1 MNELGRKDTN
11 KAEKTSVFT
20 KETLGVVLILFS
32 TLCLVCLISREKVFS
47 YPGQVINAFFL
58 GCFGYFAYLLCGWL
72 IYLGIILLF
81 DKKSGISLLNK
92 VLIVL
97 EVVLVAI
104 FAHAVSMGSNYT
116 SFTEYIST
124 SYSMAEGGVATCSA
138 GGFFT
143 ALIAY
148 PLTQLLTV
156 VGCAVVSGVL
166 VAVIGYS
173 LINKMVKARNQKI
186 ENSKLRN
193 TFVKEEVKEPLV
205 EVSGEKE
212 YPIDAMQLKDSTPK
226 QSLFV
231 VNPNEFAFKS
241 KKDLANPNEQNVKIG
256 FTQSGLGVAT
266 YTQNKPEPLMDD
278 FKKKIEYIK
287 QPSYIN
293 IEKTVNGA
301 LYQGSVGVASNKEEP
316 TIVSDYVKSEL
327 EKKNKVEPLGDIP
340 MFEHEETANQ
350 KDNST
355 KTNAELF
362 AEKYVDYEAD
372 ENVAP
377 KIIEKAT
384 ETKEATEEVFRSVS
398 FDAEKIVEEPK
409 IEAPIIDNNIDNNK
423 ENEIPQSRI
432 VSDRRARDIFG
443 LTEKTEQPEKEVVN
457 DNPETTV
464 DYTSMA
470 KKDGNE
476 LPKRETPLGERRS
489 FGFAIP
495 SEPKVVEE
503 PIEVKEEE
511 KRYLPK
517 GYTFKRPPLD
527 LLERREV
534 PIDAQ
539 SEDHEGRKAII
550 KQTLSE
556 FKIDAEPQ
564 GHVQGPTIT
573 RYEIMMPA
581 GISVKTVLKY
591 DDDLKMRLASRY
603 GIRIEAPIPGKN
615 LVGIEVANKTK
626 VPVGLR
632 EVMEGY
638 AGQPSKP
645 GSLIFALGKDIVGDS
660 KTDNLAKG
668 PHYLVAGATG
678 SGKSVCLNVMIIS
691 LIMRYGP
698 EDLRLILIDPKSV
711 GFRIYEHLPHL
722 LIDEIITEPQKAL
735 AVLQWAYD
743 EMERRYK
750 VFADCGGVI
759 SDIDA
764 YNANVA
770 NGEIEKMPRI
780 VIVIDELADLMETC
794 KKDMEARIRALAAKA
809 RAAGVHLVLAT
820 QRPSVD
826 VITGTIKANLPSR
839 IALKVMNF
847 ADSSTILSEGGAEK
861 LLGNGDM
868 LFKNSSMSETERY
881 QGAWISDMEINN
893 VVSFIKKNNE
903 AYFNQDL
910 SNFLNKT
917 EKPKTEEVS
926 VANDGDEVDEEDNLF
941 ARALWLAVN
950 SGTVSISSLQ
960 RRFRVGFSRAG
971 RLVDKMEEMGFI
983 SPNDGGRARRV
994 LLSKEEFVNKFG
1006 EMPDAF

>member
-11 KAEKTSVFT
+11 KTEKTSVFT
-20 KETLGVVLILFS
+20 KETLGVVLVLFS
-32 TLCLVCLISREKVFS
+32 ALCLVCLISREKVFS

-58 GCFGYFAYLLCGWL
+58 GCFGYFAYLLFGWL

-81 DKKSGISLLNK
+81 DKKSGVKLLDK
-92 VLIVL
+92 ILLVL
-97 EVVLVAI
+97 EVVLIAL
-104 FAHAVSMGSNYT
+104 FSHTVSMGDGYA
-116 SFTEYIST
+116 SFADYLSK
-124 SYSMAEGGVATCSA
+124 SYLMAEGGVATCSA

-143 ALIAY
+143 ALVAF

-156 VGCAVVSGVL
+156 VGSAVVCGVL
-166 VAVIGYS
+166 IAVIGYS
-173 LINKMVKARNQKI
+173 LINKMVKARKQKV

-193 TFVKEEVKEPLV
+193 TFVKEEVEEPQL
-205 EVSGEKE
+205 EISGVKE
-212 YPIDAMQLKDSTPK
+212 YPVETVQFNESKPK

-241 KKDLANPNEQNVKIG
+241 KKDLANSTEQNVKIG

-266 YTQNKPEPLMDD
+266 YTQNKPQPLMDD

-287 QPSYIN
+287 QPSYID
-293 IEKTVNGA
+293 IERTVNGA
-301 LYQGSVGVASNKEEP
+301 LYQGSVGVGAVKKEEQ
-316 TIVSDYVKSEL
+316 TVVSDYLAPEL
-327 EKKNKVEPLGDIP
+327 EKREEVQSLGDIP
-340 MFEHEETANQ
+340 MFEHEENTNQ
-350 KDNST
+350 VENSA

-362 AEKYVDYEAD
+362 SEKYVDCEIDDNVSVEKVESSYEPNQ
-372 ENVAP
+372 E
-377 KIIEKAT
+377 I
-384 ETKEATEEVFRSVS
+384 FRSVD
-398 FDAEKIVEEPK
+398 FDIKAEKPVEETK
-409 IEAPIIDNNIDNNK
+409 SEV
-423 ENEIPQSRI
+423 EIPQSRI
-432 VSDRRARDIFG
+432 LSDRRSRDIFG
-443 LTEKTEQPEKEVVN
+443 INDKEEKEVVN
-457 DNPETTV
+457 EVPETPV
-464 DYTSMA
+464 DYTSMV

-476 LPKRETPLGERRS
+476 LPKRETSLNQTRALGFS
-489 FGFAIP
+489 IP

-503 PIEVKEEE
+503 PIVEEE

-517 GYTFKRPPLD
+517 GYKFKRPPLD

-534 PIDAQ
+534 SINSQ
-539 SEDHEGRKAII
+539 SEDHEGRMAII

-564 GHVQGPTIT
+564 SYVQGPTIT

-581 GISVKTVLKY
+581 GISVRNVLRY
-591 DDDLKMRLASRY
+591 DDDLKMRLASKY

-615 LVGIEVANKTK
+615 LVGIEVANNTK

-645 GSLIFALGKDIVGDS
+645 GSLIFALGKDIVGDA
-660 KTDNLAKG
+660 KTDNLSKG

-743 EMERRYK
+743 EMEKRYK
-750 VFADCGGVI
+750 MFADCGGVI
-759 SDIDA
+759 SDIDS

-770 NGEIEKMPRI
+770 NDEIEKMPRI

-809 RAAGVHLVLAT
+809 RAAGIHLVLAT

-868 LFKNSSMSETERY
+868 LFKNSTMSENERY
-881 QGAWISDMEINN
+881 QGAWITDMEINN
-893 VVSFIKKNNE
+893 VVTFIKKNNQ

-917 EKPKTEEVS
+917 EKPKAEEVS
-926 VANDGDEVDEEDNLF
+926 VSDDVENADEEDNLF
-941 ARALWLAVN
+941 VKALWLAVN
-950 SGTVSISSLQ
+950 SGVVSISSLQ
-960 RRFRVGFSRAG
+960 RRFKVGFSRAG
-971 RLVDKMEEMGFI
+971 RLVDKMEEMGFV
-983 SPNDGGRARRV
+983 SPNEGSRARRV
-994 LLSKEEFVNKFG
+994 ILSKEEFVNRFG

>member
-1 MNELGRKDTN
+1 MNELGRKDTS
-11 KAEKTSVFT
+11 KMEKTSVFT
-20 KETLGVVLILFS
+20 KETFGVVLILFS

-58 GCFGYFAYLLCGWL
+58 GCFGYFAYILFGWL

-81 DKKSGISLLNK
+81 DKKSGLKIVDK
-92 VLIVL
+92 VLITL
-97 EVVLVAI
+97 EVILIAL
-104 FAHAVSMGSNYT
+104 FSHTVSMGSNYS
-116 SFTEYIST
+116 SFADYIST
-124 SYSMAEGGVATCSA
+124 SYMMAKGGVATCSA

-143 ALIAY
+143 ALMAY
-148 PLTQLLTV
+148 PLSQLLTV
-156 VGCAVVSGVL
+156 VGSAVVIGVL
-166 VAVIGYS
+166 IAVIGYS
-173 LINKMVKARNQKI
+173 LINKAVKNHKQKV
-186 ENSKLRN
+186 EGSKLRS
-193 TFVKEEVKEPLV
+193 TFVKEEVTEPEL
-205 EVSGEKE
+205 EISGVKE
-212 YPIDAMQLKDSTPK
+212 YPIAGVQLQESAPK

-231 VNPNEFAFKS
+231 VNPNEFSFKS
-241 KKDLANPNEQNVKIG
+241 KKDLAKPDEQNVKIG
-256 FTQSGLGVAT
+256 FTQNGLGVAT
-266 YTQNKPEPLMDD
+266 YTPNNPKPMIDD

-287 QPSYIN
+287 QPSYID
-293 IEKTVNGA
+293 IEKTVQGA
-301 LYQGSVGVASNKEEP
+301 LYLGSNAISSNKKSNE
-316 TIVSDYVKSEL
+316 TTVSDYLSPTSVQE
-327 EKKNKVEPLGDIP
+327 NKVEPLGDIP
-340 MFEHEETANQ
+340 MFEHEETTIQ
-350 KDNST
+350 VDNSA

-362 AEKYVDYEAD
+362 AEKYVEFETAETNDV
-372 ENVAP
+372 EN
-377 KIIEKAT
+377 IENLEKT
-384 ETKEATEEVFRSVS
+384 QEEIFRPVDD
-398 FDAEKIVEEPK
+398 FKPIEEPK
-409 IEAPIIDNNIDNNK
+409 EEVKSEPEII
-423 ENEIPQSRI
+423 QSRI
-432 VSDRRARDIFG
+432 VSDRRTRDIFG
-443 LTEKTEQPEKEVVN
+443 ITESPKQEAVNENTEP
-457 DNPETTV
+457 T

-470 KKDGNE
+470 KKDGNI
-476 LPKRETPLGERRS
+476 LPKRETPLRENRT
-489 FGFAIP
+489 FGFSIP
-495 SEPKVVEE
+495 QESKTQKVVEE
-503 PIEVKEEE
+503 PIVAEEE

-517 GYTFKRPPLD
+517 GYKFKRPPLD

-534 PIDAQ
+534 PIDAD

-556 FKIDAEPQ
+556 FKIEAEPQ

-638 AGQPSKP
+638 AGQTTKP

-660 KTDNLAKG
+660 KTDNLSKG

-743 EMERRYK
+743 EMEKRYK
-750 VFADCGGVI
+750 IFADCGGVI
-759 SDIDA
+759 SDIDS

-770 NGEIEKMPRI
+770 NGDIEKMPRI

-881 QGAWISDMEINN
+881 QGAWITDMEINN

-903 AYFNQDL
+903 AYFNEDL
-910 SNFLNKT
+910 SKFLNKT
-917 EKPKTEEVS
+917 EKPKTDEISVSDDGEEV
-926 VANDGDEVDEEDNLF
+926 DGEEDNLF
-941 ARALWLAVN
+941 IKALWLAVN

-983 SPNDGGRARRV
+983 SPNEGGRARRV
-994 LLSKEEFVNKFG
+994 LLSKEEFVNKYG

>member
-11 KAEKTSVFT
+11 KTEKTSVFT

-58 GCFGYFAYLLCGWL
+58 GCFGYFAYLLFGWL
-72 IYLGIILLF
+72 IYFGVILLF
-81 DKKSGISLLNK
+81 DKKSGVSLLNK

-116 SFTEYIST
+116 SFADYITT

-143 ALIAY
+143 ALITY

-156 VGCAVVSGVL
+156 VGCAVVTGVL
-166 VAVIGYS
+166 IAVIGYS
-173 LINKMVKARNQKI
+173 LINKVVKARKQKI

-193 TFVKEEVKEPLV
+193 TFVKEEVKEPEL
-205 EVSGEKE
+205 EISGVKE
-212 YPIDAMQLKDSTPK
+212 YPIDVVQLKDSTPK

-231 VNPNEFAFKS
+231 VNPNEFSFKS

-266 YTQNKPEPLMDD
+266 YTQNKPEPLTDD

-287 QPSYIN
+287 QPSYID

-301 LYQGSVGVASNKEEP
+301 LYQGSVGVGSIKKEEP
-316 TIVSDYVKSEL
+316 TIVSDYLKPDLKKESE
-327 EKKNKVEPLGDIP
+327 VEPLGDIP
-340 MFEHEETANQ
+340 MFEHEETASQ
-350 KDNST
+350 TDNSA

-362 AEKYVDYEAD
+362 AEKYVDYEID
-372 ENVAP
+372 ETVKP
-377 KIIEKAT
+377 EIIEEAT
-384 ETKEATEEVFRSVS
+384 EKSEEVFRSVS
-398 FDAEKIVEEPK
+398 FDVEKIVEEPK
-409 IEAPIIDNNIDNNK
+409 TETPIIESNK

-443 LTEKTEQPEKEVVN
+443 LTEKTEQPEKEAVN

-476 LPKRETPLGERRS
+476 LPKRETPLSERRS
-489 FGFAIP
+489 FGFAVP

-743 EMERRYK
+743 EMEKRYK
-750 VFADCGGVI
+750 MFADCGGVI

-809 RAAGVHLVLAT
+809 RAAGIHLVLAT

-881 QGAWISDMEINN
+881 QGAWITDMEINN

-917 EKPKTEEVS
+917 EKPKAEEVS
-926 VANDGDEVDEEDNLF
+926 VADDGDDGDEEDNLF

-983 SPNDGGRARRV
+983 SPNEGGRARRV
-994 LLSKEEFVNKFG
+994 LLSKEEFVNRFG